1 MEESFKGCIQ
11 DFYLNGKPVDVIN
24 SLQIMGV
31 RQCFS
36 TTERGVHF
44 DSFGFAIY
52 GLYAFSYVYVIYL
65 FIICSQVIRISTF
78 HVYMKR

>member
-1 MEESFKGCIQ
+1 MMESFKGCIQ

-36 TTERGVHF
+36 TTEPGVHF
-44 DSFGFAIY
+44 DSFGYAIY
-52 GLYAFSYVYVIYL
+52 GSYAFSCVWISYTCLL
-65 FIICSQVIRISTF
+65 F
-78 HVYMKR
+78 

>member
-1 MEESFKGCIQ
+1 MTESFKGCIQ

-44 DSFGFAIY
+44 DSYGFAIY
-52 GLYAFSYVYVIYL
+52 GLYDLVACVSSNCLL
-65 FIICSQVIRISTF
+65 FWPSNTMSA
-78 HVYMKR
+78 